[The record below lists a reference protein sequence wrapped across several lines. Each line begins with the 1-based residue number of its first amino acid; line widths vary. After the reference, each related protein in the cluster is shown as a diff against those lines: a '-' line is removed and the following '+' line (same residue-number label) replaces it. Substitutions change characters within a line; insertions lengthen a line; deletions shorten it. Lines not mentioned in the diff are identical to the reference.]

1 MKQKTNNKKPPV
13 DKVEAIHN
21 KFSKEKARKFML
33 GSKDKEGALFQT
45 IKYILLI
52 GIGFVYLYPLLYM
65 LSTSLM
71 SVDDLLD
78 SSIKWIPSSLY
89 LTNVLN
95 AYKVMDFLGSL
106 KDSIIIAGLPT
117 LIQVCS
123 CAFIG
128 YGFAR
133 FEFRGKKLMLGILIF
148 SFILPS
154 QVTMMPNY
162 VLFTDLKLIGTLNAF
177 NLPALLGQ
185 GMKAQIFILIFFN
198 FFKQV
203 PQALI
208 EAAHIDGAGYFKSF
222 FRISVPSAAPAILV
236 VFLFSVVWY
245 WNESYLTSLYIVGM
259 GTGKASHWTT
269 LVMELKNFTNIY
281 EQYNQGSQQQLGN
294 INESIKMAGTL
305 LSIAPL
311 LVMYG
316 FLQKFFVESIDK
328 TGITGE

>member
-1 MKQKTNNKKPPV
+1 MARESIIKTA
-13 DKVEAIHN
+13 DKVNFMSN
-21 KFSKEKARKFML
+21 KIKKEKIRKYFM
-33 GSKDKEGALFQT
+33 GSKDREGVVPIV

-71 SVDDLLD
+71 SIDDLLD

-89 LTNVLN
+89 LDNILN
-95 AYKVMDFLGSL
+95 AYKVMDFLKSL
-106 KDSIIIAGLPT
+106 RDSVIIAGVPT

-133 FEFRGKKLMLGILIF
+133 FEFKGKKIMIGILIF
-148 SFILPS
+148 SFILPA

-162 VLFTDLKLIGTLNAF
+162 VLFTNRDLIGSLNAY

-185 GMKAQIFILIFFN
+185 GIKAQIFILIFYN

-222 FRISVPSAAPAILV
+222 FRISIPSAAPAILV
-236 VFLFSVVWY
+236 VFLFSIVWY
-245 WNESYLTSLYIVGM
+245 WNESYLTSLYIIGL
-259 GTGKASHWTT
+259 GTGKANNWTT
-269 LVMELKNFTNIY
+269 LVVELKNFTNIY
-281 EQYNQGSQQQLGN
+281 EQYNQGNQQQLGN
-294 INESIKMAGTL
+294 INESIKMAGTM
-305 LSIAPL
+305 LSILPL
-311 LVMYG
+311 LLMYG

>member
-1 MKQKTNNKKPPV
+1 MAKESAKNIV
-13 DKVEAIHN
+13 DKVNFVPN
-21 KFSKEKARKFML
+21 KMKKEKIRKYFM
-33 GSKDKEGALFQT
+33 GSKDREGAIPLTF
-45 IKYILLI
+45 KYVLLI

-71 SVDDLLD
+71 SIDDLLD
-78 SSIKWIPSSLY
+78 SSIKWIPSTLY
-89 LTNVLN
+89 LNN
-95 AYKVMDFLGSL
+95 IISAYKVMDFLKSL
-106 KDSIIIAGLPT
+106 RDSVLIAGVPT
-117 LIQVCS
+117 LIQLCS

-133 FEFRGKKLMLGILIF
+133 FEFKGKKIMMGLLLF
-148 SFILPS
+148 SFILPA

-162 VLFTDLKLIGTLNAF
+162 VLLTNLQLIGKLSAF

-185 GMKAQIFILIFFN
+185 GIKAQIFILIFYN

-222 FRISVPSAAPAILV
+222 FRISIPSAAPAILV
-236 VFLFSVVWY
+236 VFLFSIVWY
-245 WNESYLTSLYIVGM
+245 WNESYLTSLYITGL
-259 GTGKASHWTT
+259 GTGKSNNWTT

-281 EQYNQGSQQQLGN
+281 EQYNQGNQQQLGN
-294 INESIKMAGTL
+294 INESIKMAGTM
-305 LSIAPL
+305 LSILPL
-311 LVMYG
+311 LIMYG
-316 FLQKFFVESIDK
+316 FLQKYFVESIDK

>member
-1 MKQKTNNKKPPV
+1 MARESTIKAA
-13 DKVEAIHN
+13 DKVNFMSN
-21 KFSKEKARKFML
+21 KIKKEKIRKYFM
-33 GSKDKEGALFQT
+33 GSKDREGAGPLA
-45 IKYILLI
+45 IKYVLLI

-71 SVDDLLD
+71 SIDDLLD

-89 LTNVLN
+89 LNNILN
-95 AYKVMDFLGSL
+95 AYKVMDFLKSL
-106 KDSIIIAGLPT
+106 KDSVIIAGVPT

-133 FEFRGKKLMLGILIF
+133 FEFKGKKIMIGLLLF

-162 VLFTDLKLIGTLNAF
+162 VLFTKLHLIGKLNAY

-185 GMKAQIFILIFFN
+185 GIKAQIFILIFYN

-222 FRISVPSAAPAILV
+222 FRISIPSAAPAILV
-236 VFLFSVVWY
+236 VFLFSIVWY
-245 WNESYLTSLYIVGM
+245 WNESYLTSLYIIGL
-259 GTGKASHWTT
+259 GTGKSNNWTT
-269 LVMELKNFTNIY
+269 LVVELKNFTNIY
-281 EQYNQGSQQQLGN
+281 EQYNQGNQQQLGN
-294 INESIKMAGTL
+294 INESIKMAGTM
-305 LSIAPL
+305 LSILPL
-311 LVMYG
+311 LLMYG

>member
-1 MKQKTNNKKPPV
+1 MARESTIKTA
-13 DKVEAIHN
+13 DKVNFMSN
-21 KFSKEKARKFML
+21 KIKKEKIRKYFM
-33 GSKDKEGALFQT
+33 GSKDREGVVPLV

-71 SVDDLLD
+71 SIDDLLD

-89 LTNVLN
+89 LDNILN
-95 AYKVMDFLGSL
+95 AYKVMDFLKSL
-106 KDSIIIAGLPT
+106 RDSVIIAGVPT

-133 FEFRGKKLMLGILIF
+133 FEFKGKKIMIGILIF
-148 SFILPS
+148 SFILPA

-162 VLFTDLKLIGTLNAF
+162 VLFTNRDLIGSLNAY

-185 GMKAQIFILIFFN
+185 GIKAQIFILIFYN

-222 FRISVPSAAPAILV
+222 FRISIPSAAPAILV
-236 VFLFSVVWY
+236 VFLFSIVWY
-245 WNESYLTSLYIVGM
+245 WNESYLTSLYIIGL
-259 GTGKASHWTT
+259 GTGKANNWTT
-269 LVMELKNFTNIY
+269 LVVELKNFTNIY
-281 EQYNQGSQQQLGN
+281 EQYNQGNQQQLGN
-294 INESIKMAGTL
+294 INESIKMAGTM
-305 LSIAPL
+305 LSILPL
-311 LVMYG
+311 LLMYG